1 MDKEKT
7 KNSILKA
14 IQEERFEELVKTN
27 FDVTSFITGEIRNN
41 SPFIINLRKELLKSK
56 EDFNFNENPVIT
68 NLLLC
73 VYSSSLNIILKEI
86 IRLKK
91 ELVLIKEPEEALI
104 EWLNNE
110 LYNYLKQKEFIFDIQ
125 KNIIISNLLLKK
137 FEETLEVVNEEI
149 IDLINYIR
157 IGQMIRIRMT
167 GMGMIKE

>member
-27 FDVTSFITGEIRNN
+27 FDVTSFITGEIINN
-41 SPFIINLRKELLKSK
+41 SSFIINLRKELLKSK
-56 EDFNFNENPVIT
+56 EDFNFNDNPVIT

-125 KNIIISNLLLKK
+125 KKYNNIKSFIKK
-137 FEETLEVVNEEI
+137 I
-149 IDLINYIR
+149 
-157 IGQMIRIRMT
+157 
-167 GMGMIKE
+167 